1 VWPRRIAGGADMPL
15 FGMCAISERPAGAG
29 PSDRNGQSRW
39 PLNGA
44 GGRGHYCHAVLAPP
58 HFTSHTSQ
66 EARCMRHP
74 PDCEIKGVL
83 GRVPSNLMHRTGFRQ
98 RRASYAIRQVAPRS

>member
-1 VWPRRIAGGADMPL
+1 MAPANRGWRMPL

-44 GGRGHYCHAVLAPP
+44 RSRGHYCHAVLPPP
-58 HFTSHTSQ
+58 HFASHMSQ
-66 EARCMRHP
+66 EARWMRHP

-83 GRVPSNLMHRTGFRQ
+83 GRVPSNLMHRTDFGE
-98 RRASYAIRQVAPRS
+98 RRTRYAIRRLAARS